1 MEKETQYQNKK
12 MQFFLNSGKKLEVSR
27 EDGVIYKENM
37 YPLNNIDKILI

>member
-27 EDGVIYKENM
+27 EDGVIYK
-37 YPLNNIDKILI
+37 KICTP